1 MKGSVLSRF
10 DAETVVRLATV
21 NGEKRFEMQFSDA
34 AGKEHL
40 VSLPIE
46 AAVELGCLICDA
58 SESAPY
64 LIGRPPA
71 ATRKRG

>member
-21 NGEKRFEMQFSDA
+21 NGDKRFEMQFSDA
-34 AGKEHL
+34 TGKHHL

-64 LIGRPPA
+64 LLGRARPP
-71 ATRKRG
+71 TRT